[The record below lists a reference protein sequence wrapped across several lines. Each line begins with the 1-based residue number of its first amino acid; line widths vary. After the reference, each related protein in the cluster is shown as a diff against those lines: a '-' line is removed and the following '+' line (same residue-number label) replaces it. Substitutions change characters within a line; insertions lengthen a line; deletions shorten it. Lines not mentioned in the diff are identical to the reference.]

1 MMSTLCPKTLVMSEQ
16 PTKWGGGRIRFMTVR
31 NGAVSGGQVGDAGG
45 QERVLVSCEEDAY
58 GDSDP
63 CA

>member
-1 MMSTLCPKTLVMSEQ
+1 MMSTLCPRTLVMSKE
-16 PTKWGGGRIRFMTVR
+16 PTKGGGIRLMTVR

-45 QERVLVSCEEDAY
+45 QERALVSCEEDAY
-58 GDSDP
+58 RDCEL